1 MTILTLI
8 RPIFNRIHKNR
19 IYGLDRIPHWH
30 PLFGEK
36 HHRCGYYIR
45 KLRLYDKRII
55 EIVVY
60 RFYCPELKKTYSLL
74 PFFISRYERHINT
87 VLEDVLFR
95 YLVGLESPEKLTE
108 DPAPSPWTIKR
119 WIKKFIPGLRRKEKA
134 AESLLQRLFPLRPI
148 SKSPPAWDT
157 LFDNFIHKARAM
169 ETNQD
174 FIHLYGSFSYIYYA
188 AGIQNAVL

>member
-1 MTILTLI
+1 MTIITLI
-8 RPIFNRIHKNR
+8 RPIFNRLHKNR
-19 IYGLDRIPHWH
+19 LYGLDRIPRWH
-30 PLFGEK
+30 PLFGKK

-95 YLVGLESPEKLTE
+95 HLVGKETSERLAEAPS
-108 DPAPSPWTIKR
+108 PSPWTVKR
-119 WIKKFIPGLRRKEKA
+119 WIGKFIPKLREQERA
-134 AESLLQRLFPLRPI
+134 AESLLQRLHPLRPI
-148 SKSPPAWDT
+148 PKSYSWSE
-157 LFDNFIHKARAM
+157 LFESFMHKARAL
-169 ETNQD
+169 ETTQNY
-174 FIHLYGSFSYIYYA
+174 IYLYGSFSYINYA
-188 AGIQNAVL
+188 AGIQNTVL

>member
-8 RPIFNRIHKNR
+8 KPIFNRLHKNR

-30 PLFGEK
+30 PLFNKK

-87 VLEDVLFR
+87 VLEDAMLR
-95 YLVGLESPEKLTE
+95 YLVGKETPEMLSE
-108 DPAPSPWTIKR
+108 DPAPSPWTVKR
-119 WIKKFIPGLRRKEKA
+119 WIRKFTPGLREQERA
-134 AESLLQRLFPLRPI
+134 AETLLLKLLPLRPI
-148 SKSPPAWDT
+148 PKSPSWNT
-157 LFDNFIHKARAM
+157 LFENFITKAKAM
-169 ETNQD
+169 EKTQD
-174 FIHLYGSFSYIYYA
+174 FIHIYGSFSYVSYA